1 MKKIFQFWWLL
12 LFLGGCTSTDINSP
26 TDNNKGTE
34 YKPVLMT
41 RTALE
46 NSVTIQPARILSQAG
61 KIYMRDSMLFISEK
75 YKGIHIYD
83 NKNPASPVNLI
94 FISVPGCVDM
104 AVKGNMIYAD
114 NAIDLVVI
122 DISNVLSPQYI
133 RRIKDVFPE
142 VLPPDANT
150 IPAQFQVDQRPAN
163 TVIVGWE
170 KY

>member
-1 MKKIFQFWWLL
+1 M
-12 LFLGGCTSTDINSP
+12 GGCTSTDINSP

>member
-1 MKKIFQFWWLL
+1 
-12 LFLGGCTSTDINSP
+12 LGGCTSTDINSP